1 MTKGATMVKR
11 GRSKDGVNKAALV
24 REAFKKLG
32 LDATAKEV
40 QDFAEAQGATI
51 APAQISNIRTKLKGK
66 AAGKARK
73 SGGEKSGSGGNGG
86 MVTAN
91 ELVQARNMA
100 EKVGGVERAKELLDI
115 LNRLR

>member
-32 LDATAKEV
+32 LDAAAKEV
-40 QDFAEAQGATI
+40 QEFAEAQGATV

-73 SGGEKSGSGGNGG
+73 SSGEKGGNGG